1 MEHKRTLKPRASA
14 SRCPELR
21 RLMVHVAASLATVEL
36 VACVLGGP
44 AATRRAIAVLEE
56 AGGLRALEHA
66 EPWQIRRAPE
76 ARSSDAAAIVAAV
89 ELGRQLGRLRA
100 PYARTIRGPDEVA
113 ELLRASIGP
122 APQESFIV
130 IGLDVRRRLRAICT
144 VAVGS
149 LAHVNLHPREVFRRL
164 VQAGM
169 DAVIL
174 AHNHPSGEPLPS
186 DEGVLLTHRMG
197 EVGRLLGIPVLDH
210 IIVTRTRAVLVGE
223 LGVLKPAFG

>member
-1 MEHKRTLKPRASA
+1 MERKRTLKPRPGA
-14 SRCPELR
+14 SRCPEQR
-21 RLMVHVAASLATVEL
+21 RLMLHGAASLATVEL
-36 VACVLGGP
+36 MACVLGGP
-44 AATRRAIAVLEE
+44 AATRRAIAVLEG

-66 EPWQIRRAPE
+66 EPWQIHRAPG

-100 PYARTIRGPDEVA
+100 PYARTIRGPDDVA

-122 APQESFIV
+122 ASQESFLV
-130 IGLDVRRRLRAICT
+130 IGLDVRRRLRAIRT

-149 LAHVNLHPREVFRRL
+149 LAHVNVHPREVFRPL

-174 AHNHPSGEPLPS
+174 AHNHPSGEPIPS
-186 DEGVLLTHRMG
+186 DEDVLLTHRMG

-210 IIVTRTRAVLVGE
+210 IIVTRTRVVSMGE
-223 LGVLKPAFG
+223 LGVLEPAFG